1 MSACNEEKN
10 VMARIKEVEFWSFKE
25 ALKQARDAGRKID
38 PVDKTAWRNWLKANK
53 MSEPMMEEFAKSRF
67 MSYSKVILTRDPVW
81 EGFYMYS
88 DDDEG
93 AIRWHADHT

>member
-1 MSACNEEKN
+1 
-10 VMARIKEVEFWSFKE
+10 MARIKEVEFWSFKD
-25 ALKQARDAGRKID
+25 ALQRAYDDGRKIEPGD
-38 PVDKTAWRNWLKANK
+38 RGDWRAWLKAHR

-67 MSYSKVILTRDPVW
+67 MSYNKIILLDDPDW

-93 AIRWHADHT
+93 AISWDDG